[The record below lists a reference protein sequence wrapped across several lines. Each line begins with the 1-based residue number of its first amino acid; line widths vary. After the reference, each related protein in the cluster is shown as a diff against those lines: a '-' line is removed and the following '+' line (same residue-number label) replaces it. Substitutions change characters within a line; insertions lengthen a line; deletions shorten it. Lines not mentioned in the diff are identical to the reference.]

1 MNFVTPADL
10 HYNKPLNKGKEEYQM
25 KKIVALALA
34 TTMALG
40 LLSGCAGKPATSSPS
55 PSTTPSQE
63 GSTNA
68 SGMKAVFVV
77 TGQLGDKSFND
88 SAAAG
93 VNSMA
98 EKLGVETKIIEI
110 GRDQTKWEPTF
121 MDLAE
126 SGEYDIIITNGSN
139 AGELVT
145 ELSAEFPEQKFIL
158 FDTEIETG
166 AFPNVYSISYK
177 QNEAS
182 YLAGVMAALVTTSD
196 MPNANAEK
204 KIGFVG
210 GEVHP
215 IISDFLVG
223 YVEGAKSVDPEI
235 KVYVSYVGSWD
246 DTAKGKESAL
256 AQYNQGVDIIFPA
269 AEQAGLGC
277 VDAAVEQG
285 KYIVGVDSD
294 QAMLFKGTNE
304 EKANVILTSV
314 LKEVGNSLVRAV
326 SLDQEGKLTW
336 GTFESLGLA
345 ESGVGI
351 AKNEYYE
358 TNLPQDIKDAVTA
371 AEAEVAAG
379 KITVTT
385 ALGGNGD
392 AAQAVIDSV
401 AP

>member
-1 MNFVTPADL
+1 
-10 HYNKPLNKGKEEYQM
+10 M
-25 KKIVALALA
+25 KKFLALALSA
-34 TTMALG
+34 ALALS
-40 LLSGCAGKPATSSPS
+40 LLSGCAANEGGSSPAPSGS
-55 PSTTPSQE
+55 PSQSVP
-63 GSTNA
+63 A
-68 SGMKAVFVV
+68 SGMKVCFVV

-98 EKLGVETKIIEI
+98 EALGVETKIIEI

-126 SGEYDIIITNGSN
+126 SGEYEVIITNGSN
-139 AGELVT
+139 AGELIT
-145 ELSAEFPEQKFIL
+145 TLSSEFPEQKFIL

-166 AFPNVYSISYK
+166 AYPNVYAISYK

-182 YLAGVMAALVTTSD
+182 YLAGVLAAMVTTSD
-196 MPNANAEK
+196 MPNANPDK

-223 YVEGAKSVDPEI
+223 YVEGALSVDPEI
-235 KVYVSYVGSWD
+235 KVYVSYIGSWD
-246 DTAKGKESAL
+246 NTAQGKEVAL
-256 AQYNQGVDIIFPA
+256 AQYNQGVDILFPA

-294 QAMLFKGTNE
+294 QALLFKGVSE
-304 EKANVILTSV
+304 DKANVILTSV

-326 SLDQEGKLTW
+326 GLHQEGKLGW
-336 GTFESLGLA
+336 GSFESLGLTEA
-345 ESGVGI
+345 GVGL

-358 TNLPQDIKDAVTA
+358 KNVPQNIRDAVID
-371 AEAEVAAG
+371 AEAQVADG
-379 KITVTT
+379 KVSVTT
-385 ALGGNGD
+385 ALGGNGE
-392 AAQAVIDSV
+392 AAQKIIDSA

>member
-1 MNFVTPADL
+1 
-10 HYNKPLNKGKEEYQM
+10 M
-25 KKIVALALA
+25 KKFLAFALAA
-34 TTMALG
+34 TMTLG
-40 LLSGCAGKPATSSPS
+40 LLAGCADKGGSAD
-55 PSTTPSQE
+55 PSTKPSAN
-63 GSTNA
+63 GGGDA
-68 SGMKAVFVV
+68 SGMKVVFVV

-93 VNSMA
+93 VNAMS

-139 AGELVT
+139 AGELIT
-145 ELSAEFPEQKFIL
+145 TLSTEFPEQKFIL

-166 AFPNVYSISYK
+166 AYPNVYSISYK

-182 YLAGVMAALVTTSD
+182 YLAGVLAAMVTTSD
-196 MPNANAEK
+196 MPNANPEK

-223 YVEGAKSVDPEI
+223 YVEGALSVDPEI
-235 KVYVSYVGSWD
+235 KVYVSYIGSWD
-246 DTAKGKESAL
+246 NTAQGKEVAL

-277 VDAAVEQG
+277 VDAAVEQN
-285 KYIVGVDSD
+285 KYIIGVDSD
-294 QAMLFKGTNE
+294 QAMLFQGVSE
-304 EKANVILTSV
+304 DKANAILTSV
-314 LKEVGNSLVRAV
+314 LKEVGNSLIRAV
-326 SLDQEGKLTW
+326 EMDQKGTLPW
-336 GTFESLGLA
+336 GGYESLGLA
-345 ESGVGI
+345 ENGVGI
-351 AKNEYYE
+351 AKNEYFE
-358 TNLPQDIKDAVTA
+358 ANLPQDIKDAI
-371 AEAEVAAG
+371 VAANEEVSSG
-379 KITVTT
+379 AVTVTS

-392 AAQAVIDSV
+392 AAQKVIDSA

>member
-1 MNFVTPADL
+1 
-10 HYNKPLNKGKEEYQM
+10 M
-25 KKIVALALA
+25 KKFLALALSA
-34 TTMALG
+34 ALALS
-40 LLSGCAGKPATSSPS
+40 LLSGCTGKEGGSSPAPSGS
-55 PSTTPSQE
+55 PSQSVP
-63 GSTNA
+63 A
-68 SGMKAVFVV
+68 SGMKVCFVV

-98 EKLGVETKIIEI
+98 EALGVETKIIEI

-126 SGEYDIIITNGSN
+126 SGEYEVIITNGSN
-139 AGELVT
+139 AGELIT
-145 ELSAEFPEQKFIL
+145 TLSSEFPEQKFIL

-166 AFPNVYSISYK
+166 AFPNVYAISYK

-182 YLAGVMAALVTTSD
+182 YLAGVLAAMVTTSD
-196 MPNANAEK
+196 MPYANPEK

-223 YVEGAKSVDPEI
+223 YVEGALSVDPEI
-235 KVYVSYVGSWD
+235 KVYVSYIGSWD
-246 DTAKGKESAL
+246 NTAQGKEVAL
-256 AQYNQGVDIIFPA
+256 AQYNQGVDILFPA

-294 QAMLFKGTNE
+294 QALLFKGVSE
-304 EKANVILTSV
+304 DKANVILTSV

-326 SLDQEGKLTW
+326 GLHQEGKLGW
-336 GTFESLGLA
+336 GSFEGLGLTEA
-345 ESGVGI
+345 GVGL

-358 TNLPQDIKDAVTA
+358 KNVPQNIRDAVID
-371 AEAEVAAG
+371 AEAQVADG
-379 KITVTT
+379 KVSVTT
-385 ALGGNGD
+385 ALGGNGE
-392 AAQAVIDSV
+392 AAQKIIDSA

>member
-1 MNFVTPADL
+1 
-10 HYNKPLNKGKEEYQM
+10 M
-25 KKIVALALA
+25 KKVLALALSA
-34 TTMALG
+34 ALTLS
-40 LLSGCAGKPATSSPS
+40 LLAGCSAKTGGSGASPAPSGSPAQSTPAT
-55 PSTTPSQE
+55 
-63 GSTNA
+63 
-68 SGMKAVFVV
+68 GMKVCFVV

-126 SGEYDIIITNGSN
+126 SGEYEVIITNGSN
-139 AGELVT
+139 AGELIT
-145 ELSAEFPEQKFIL
+145 TLSSEFPEQKFIL
-158 FDTEIETG
+158 FDTEIETDKY
-166 AFPNVYSISYK
+166 PNVYSISYK

-182 YLAGVMAALVTTSD
+182 YLAGVLAAMVTTSD
-196 MPNANAEK
+196 MPYANAEK

-223 YVEGAKSVDPEI
+223 YVEGALSVDPEI
-235 KVYVSYVGSWD
+235 KVYVSYIGSWD
-246 DTAKGKESAL
+246 NTAQGKEVAL
-256 AQYNQGVDIIFPA
+256 AQYNQGVDILFPA

-277 VDAAVEQG
+277 VDAAVEQN
-285 KYIVGVDSD
+285 KYIIGVDSD
-294 QAMLFKGTNE
+294 QALLFKGVSE
-304 EKANVILTSV
+304 EKANIILTSV

-326 SLDQEGKLTW
+326 GLHQEGKLSW
-336 GTFESLGLA
+336 GSFEELGLT

-358 TNLPQDIKDAVTA
+358 NNLPQNIRDAVVA
-371 AEAEVAAG
+371 AESEVADG
-379 KITVTT
+379 KVSVTT

-392 AAQAVIDSV
+392 AAQKVIDSA

>member
-1 MNFVTPADL
+1 
-10 HYNKPLNKGKEEYQM
+10 M
-25 KKIVALALA
+25 KKFLAFALAA
-34 TTMALG
+34 TMTLG
-40 LLSGCAGKPATSSPS
+40 LLTGCADKGGSGESGAQPS
-55 PSTTPSQE
+55 GSQ
-63 GSTNA
+63 GGDA
-68 SGMKAVFVV
+68 SGMKVCFVV

-93 VNSMA
+93 VNAMT

-139 AGELVT
+139 AGELIT
-145 ELSAEFPEQKFIL
+145 TLSTEFPDQKFIL
-158 FDTEIETG
+158 FDTEIETDTY
-166 AFPNVYSISYK
+166 PNVYSISYK

-182 YLAGVMAALVTTSD
+182 YLAGVLAAMVTTSD
-196 MPNANAEK
+196 MPSANPEK

-223 YVEGAKSVDPEI
+223 YVEGALSVDPEI
-235 KVYVSYVGSWD
+235 KVYVSYIGSWD
-246 DTAKGKESAL
+246 NTAQGKEVAL

-277 VDAAVEQG
+277 VDAAVEQS
-285 KYIVGVDSD
+285 KYIIGVDSD
-294 QAMLFKGTNE
+294 QAMLFQGVSE
-304 EKANVILTSV
+304 DKANAILTSV
-314 LKEVGNSLVRAV
+314 LKEVGNSLIRAV
-326 SLDQEGKLTW
+326 EMDQKGTLPW
-336 GTFESLGLA
+336 GSYESLGLA

-351 AKNEYYE
+351 AKNEYFE
-358 TNLPQDIKDAVTA
+358 ANLPQDIKDAIIA
-371 AEAEVAAG
+371 ANEEVSSGAV
-379 KITVTT
+379 TVTS

-392 AAQAVIDSV
+392 AAQKVIDSA